1 MTNLKG
7 TYALVLV
14 LELETAISVG
24 RLGTCTFPSGY
35 YIYLGSAL
43 GGLFPRVR
51 RHIRGSG
58 RTHWHIDYLRRYTAV
73 VEVWYRVSDERL
85 ECSWQVAVMEMPS
98 ASMPVAG
105 FGSSGCT
112 CRSHLVHFTNMPS
125 LETFGR
131 MLGAGGKDI
140 RRMLPGEVA

>member
-1 MTNLKG
+1 VTNLKG

-14 LELETAISVG
+14 LQKDTAISVG
-24 RLGTCTFPSGY
+24 RLGTCSFPAGY

-51 RHIRGSG
+51 RHIRGGG
-58 RTHWHIDYLRRYTAV
+58 RNHWHIDYLRRHAVV
-73 VEVWYRVSDERL
+73 VEVWYKVSDERL
-85 ECSWQVAVMEMPS
+85 ECSWQVATMEMPS
-98 ASMPVAG
+98 AGMPVDG

-112 CRSHLVHFTNMPS
+112 CRSHLVHFTFMPS

-131 MLGAGGKDI
+131 MLGAGGSDI
-140 RRMLPGEVA
+140 QRMLPGQVA